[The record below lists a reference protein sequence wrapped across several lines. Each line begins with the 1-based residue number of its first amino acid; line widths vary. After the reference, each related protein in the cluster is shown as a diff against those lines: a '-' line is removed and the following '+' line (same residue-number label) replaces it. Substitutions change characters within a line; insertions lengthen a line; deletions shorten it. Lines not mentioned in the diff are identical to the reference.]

1 MKSLSPSPYLKN
13 NVRRDA
19 LHPPLSE
26 KTVSVVGLGGA
37 ADIALDLLRSGVTKF
52 RLFDFDVLESGNL
65 VRHACGSRYVGMNKA
80 EATKQLLEEY
90 CGHELPDA
98 VAVSKDVFSPESG
111 FESAVR
117 ESDLVIV
124 GTDTDASR
132 AYANDLAVET
142 GTPTVYA
149 SMFENGCGGEIF
161 AYRPGGCCYGCL
173 MLHQERHEFLEK
185 YQKTACKPDCSSSR
199 DVRRMPGI
207 GIDQRFLS
215 AIASRLSLE
224 TLLEGSSH
232 SLPKIGSNW
241 IVFSVSGISE
251 ILETPLS
258 SLRFDMEPHPD
269 CRCRHR
275 G

>member
-1 MKSLSPSPYLKN
+1 MKTVKAFPYAESN
-13 NVRRDA
+13 PRRDA
-19 LHPPLSE
+19 FHPPLAE

-37 ADIALDLLRSGVTKF
+37 ADIALDLLKSGVTKF

-80 EATKQLLEEY
+80 EAAKSLLEEY
-90 CGHELPDA
+90 CGHSLPDA

-111 FESAVR
+111 FEDAVR

-132 AYANDLAVET
+132 AYANDVSVET
-142 GTPTVYA
+142 GTPAIYA
-149 SMFENGCGGEIF
+149 SMFELGCGGEVF
-161 AYRPGGCCYGCL
+161 AYRPSGCCYGCL

-185 YQKTACKPDCSSSR
+185 YQKTSRKPDCSSSR
-199 DVRRMPGI
+199 DVLSMPGI

-224 TLLEGSSH
+224 TLLEGTNH

-258 SLRFDMEPHPD
+258 SLRFDMDPHPQ
-269 CRCRHR
+269 CRCRQH

>member
-1 MKSLSPSPYLKN
+1 MDAKPDFPYSETN
-13 NVRRDA
+13 SRRDS

-26 KTVSVVGLGGA
+26 KTVTVVGLGGA
-37 ADIALDLLRSGVTKF
+37 ADVALDLLKSGVTKF

-65 VRHACGSRYVGMNKA
+65 VRHACGSRYVGTNKA
-80 EATKQLLEEY
+80 EAAKRLLEEY
-90 CGHELPDA
+90 AGRPLPEA
-98 VAVSKDVFSPESG
+98 LVVPHDVFSPESG

-142 GTPTVYA
+142 GTPAIYA

-161 AYRPGGCCYGCL
+161 TFVPGGCCYGCL

-185 YQKTACKPDCSSSR
+185 YQKTAHKPDCSSTR
-199 DVRRMPGI
+199 DVRSMPGI

-215 AIASRLSLE
+215 AIASRVALDA
-224 TLLEGSSH
+224 LLEGVPH

-241 IVFSVSGISE
+241 IVFSVSGIPE
-251 ILETPLS
+251 ILESPLS
-258 SLRFDMEPHPD
+258 SLRFDMEPHSS
-269 CRCRHR
+269 CRCQR
-275 G
+275 

>member
-1 MKSLSPSPYLKN
+1 MNAKFDSPYSETNL
-13 NVRRDA
+13 RRDS
-19 LHPPLSE
+19 LHPALSD
-26 KTVSVVGLGGA
+26 KTVTVVGLGGA
-37 ADIALDLLRSGVTKF
+37 ADIALDLLKSGVTKF
-52 RLFDFDVLESGNL
+52 RLFDFDTLESGNL
-65 VRHACGSRYVGMNKA
+65 VRHACGSRYVGTNKA
-80 EATKQLLEEY
+80 EASKLLLEEY
-90 CGHELPDA
+90 CGHPLPDA
-98 VAVSKDVFSPESG
+98 VVSTEDVFSPKSG
-111 FESAVR
+111 FEDAVR

-142 GTPTVYA
+142 GTPAICV

-161 AYRPGGCCYGCL
+161 TFAPGGCCYGCL

-185 YQKTACKPDCSSSR
+185 YQKTARKPDCSSSR
-199 DVRRMPGI
+199 DVRSMPGI

-241 IVFSVSGISE
+241 IVFSVSGIPE
-251 ILETPLS
+251 ILESPLS

-269 CRCRHR
+269 CRCQR
-275 G
+275 